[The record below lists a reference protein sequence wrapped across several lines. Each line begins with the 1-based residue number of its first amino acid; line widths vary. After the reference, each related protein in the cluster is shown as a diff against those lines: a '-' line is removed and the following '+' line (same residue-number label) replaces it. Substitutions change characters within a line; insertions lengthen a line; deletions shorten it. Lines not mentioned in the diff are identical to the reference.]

1 MTQKNNSLLYKIR
14 YQDTKMTKK
23 NLAWKLVCKVMYQRY
38 VGTADVVLDVA
49 SGHGEFINNL
59 YAGKKMA
66 LDLNPEAKTYLNS
79 DIIFYNT
86 NAFDIGNIFGDL
98 DVILAANF
106 LEHLPDKIALDRFL
120 ELAFSVLKP
129 GGRMLIVGPN
139 LRYVPGKYWDYYD
152 HHIGLTHFSLMEAL
166 QLQGFKIMKC
176 IDKFLPHLDRG
187 SSMKTPLFFIWL
199 YLKFPI
205 VWRIMGSQF
214 FIVAV
219 KPH

>member
-1 MTQKNNSLLYKIR
+1 
-14 YQDTKMTKK
+14 
-23 NLAWKLVCKVMYQRY
+23 
-38 VGTADVVLDVA
+38 
-49 SGHGEFINNL
+49 
-59 YAGKKMA
+59 MA